1 MAELSGGDELIAFGL
16 EVWVEAAGH
25 DRWHIESLQEGS
37 TPAVDEGFPRRAPL
51 LAGDGGKACDACDLL
66 SVELAQP
73 RYDHQDPAAVMSE
86 RAESLTRCGAGW
98 PRAHLR
104 SLLGAVFLR
113 MGFSSNAR
121 RLGQDFSSS

>member
-86 RAESLTRCGAGW
+86 RAEALTKMSWLCLPSSASSFVARCG
-98 PRAHLR
+98 
-104 SLLGAVFLR
+104 
-113 MGFSSNAR
+113 FSEDG
-121 RLGQDFSSS
+121 LQLQC